1 MDNISRLKE
10 IISKA
15 KNVVITSHLNPD
27 GDAVGSSL
35 AVNEWLRNKGIN
47 STVILPNEPPA
58 SLRFVGGYEDIKFY
72 ATDEVAC
79 REIIDNADT
88 LFSMDY
94 NDIATRIGDMGSYIL
109 QKEELV
115 KVLIDHHLAPP
126 VEKFNLSLADPTA
139 SSASFLAARIIK
151 DCGDFGELTLQMA
164 NNIYLGMMTDTGNF
178 SYGNLTS
185 EVYRIVAD
193 LVDKGVSTVDMSIQ
207 VMQQQSEN
215 RLRLMGYAI
224 SKKMVILKKY
234 KCAYIWL
241 TAEELE
247 RFSYVE
253 GDVEGLVN
261 MPLSMAGVVSS
272 ALFIEKKE
280 LIKISL
286 RSQGDEGFDM
296 NNFART
302 YFIGGGH
309 RNAAGGKSYKP
320 MRSVIRDFKAG
331 LKLENEKLRK

>member
-1 MDNISRLKE
+1 MDNISKLNE
-10 IISKA
+10 IIAKA
-15 KNVVITSHLNPD
+15 KSVVITSHLNPD

-35 AVNEWLRNKGIN
+35 AICEWLTNKGIKT
-47 STVILPNEPPA
+47 TVILPNEPPQ
-58 SLRFVGGYEDIKFY
+58 SLRFVEGYELIRFY
-72 ATDEVAC
+72 SVDEALC
-79 REIIDNADT
+79 QEIISEADT
-88 LFSMDY
+88 LFAMDY
-94 NDIATRIGDMGSYIL
+94 NDISSRIGDMGAFIL
-109 QKEELV
+109 QQEGLV

-126 VEKFNLSLADPTA
+126 VEQYNLSLSDPAQSSTSFLVAKIIKEYGDWGEVTA
-139 SSASFLAARIIK
+139 S
-151 DCGDFGELTLQMA
+151 MA

-178 SYGNLTS
+178 SYGQLTS
-185 EVYRIVAD
+185 EVYRIVGD
-193 LVDKGVSTVDMSIQ
+193 LVDKGVSTVDMSIK

-224 SKKMVILKKY
+224 SRKMVILPEY

-241 TAEELE
+241 TAQELE

-253 GDVEGLVN
+253 GDIEGLVN

-272 ALFIEKKE
+272 AIFVEKKE
-280 LIKISL
+280 IIKISL

-320 MRSVIRDFKAG
+320 IKSVIRDFVAG
-331 LKLENEKLRK
+331 LKLESEKLYK